1 MAHRAVLACCSPYL
15 FEIFNSDIESHG
27 VSHVTFEDLDPEA
40 VEILLNYAYTA
51 QSVATLTFD
60 PYAHL
65 FMILNL
71 WLITTMHFLCDR
83 LKADKELVK
92 EVYSAAKRFKME
104 RVKQV
109 CFFLIGPHSSQFSP
123 PSSLKVISSVNP
135 SVFRSLQI
143 CGDYLL
149 SKLDSQNAIS
159 FRNFASSMGDAR
171 FLSQVDAF
179 IQDHL
184 LEVSEQEDFLKLPR
198 LKVLA

>member
-1 MAHRAVLACCSPYL
+1 
-15 FEIFNSDIESHG
+15 
-27 VSHVTFEDLDPEA
+27 
-40 VEILLNYAYTA
+40 
-51 QSVATLTFD
+51 
-60 PYAHL
+60 
-65 FMILNL
+65 MILSL
-71 WLITTMHFLCDR
+71 WLITTLHFLCNR

-109 CFFLIGPHSSQFSP
+109 CFSSSAPFITIFSP
-123 PSSLKVISSVNP
+123 IILKKVISSVINP
-135 SVFRSLQI
+135 NMFHSLQI

-159 FRNFASSMGDAR
+159 FRNFASSMGDGR

>member
-1 MAHRAVLACCSPYL
+1 MFFPHR
-15 FEIFNSDIESHG
+15 
-27 VSHVTFEDLDPEA
+27 
-40 VEILLNYAYTA
+40 
-51 QSVATLTFD
+51 
-60 PYAHL
+60 
-65 FMILNL
+65 
-71 WLITTMHFLCDR
+71 
-83 LKADKELVK
+83 
-92 EVYSAAKRFKME
+92 
-104 RVKQV
+104 
-109 CFFLIGPHSSQFSP
+109 PHSSQFSP